1 MYILLVRR
9 FLIMP
14 VVASRTVIMVEEEMN
29 KSGMS
34 RILAPM
40 RFVVILPFSPQ
51 CFIGSFKSLQWGWS
65 NIMHVFLLVETI
77 HVV

>member
-14 VVASRTVIMVEEEMN
+14 VVASRTVINPFFVAAEEEMN

-34 RILAPM
+34 RILAPI

-51 CFIGSFKSLQWGWS
+51 CFNVQSH
-65 NIMHVFLLVETI
+65 MLVEVI
-77 HVV
+77 YS